1 MMVNMIDDYQP
12 QKIEGKWRKIWE
24 EKKLYQP
31 KDKVAGKENFYHLV
45 MFPYTSGNLHLG
57 HWYNYTGAD
66 VYARFKLM
74 QGFNVL
80 SPIGFDSF
88 GLPAENAA
96 IKHKTNPE
104 DWTEKNIKKMEV
116 QLQTIGTVYDW
127 SREVITSH
135 PDYYKW
141 TQWLFIQFYKHGLVY
156 RAKRWVN
163 WCPSCQTVLANEQ
176 VVDGKCERCG
186 TPVVQKEMEHWLFK
200 ITDYAEELISGLDD
214 LDWPE
219 RTKIMQ
225 RNWIGKSE
233 GTEVIFSLLNSNESL
248 KVFTTRVDTIFGV
261 TYLVLAPEHPL
272 LESLKSKIQN
282 WSEVEHYIQQ
292 SRLET
297 ERERLSQEKV
307 KSGVQLQ
314 GVFGINPVN
323 QEKVPLFV
331 ADYVVADYGTG
342 VVMAVPAHDQRD
354 FEFAQLFH
362 LPIKEV
368 IQPPSDWKGKGAYE
382 GEGPL
387 KNSSQFDGLISS
399 QAREEIQ
406 KWLIAE
412 KKGQPAVHYKLRD
425 WSVSRQRYWGT
436 PIPMIYC
443 PKCGWQPVPEKDLP
457 VLLSKIND
465 YRPVKGGFSPLA
477 RSDDFVKATCPR
489 CGGPAQ
495 RETDTLDTFVDS
507 SWYYLRYVDPHN
519 QQRIANPEKIKDW
532 LPVDMYVGGA
542 EHSVLHLLYARF
554 FTKAMRDMGLIN
566 FSEPFLRL
574 RHQGIILGPD
584 GYKMSKSRGNVIDPD
599 ALVEQYGTDAVRSYL
614 CFMGPFDEGG
624 TWQLKGLRGTARFL
638 RRVWR
643 LQEKLVSQGKL
654 PLETMRMF
662 QKTIKKV
669 SEDIG
674 NFHFNTALSSLMIL
688 LRALEREKA
697 IPQAAYINFL
707 KLLAPFAPHLA
718 EELYQRIR
726 KGENFQ
732 SIFQDSWPEYDPKL
746 IEEGTFTLII
756 QINGKVRDQVE
767 ARKDISE
774 KAAKELAL
782 QSPKVQKWLQ
792 GQAIKKTI
800 FVKDKLIN
808 FVVG

>member
-1 MMVNMIDDYQP
+1 MTDYQP
-12 QKIEGKWRKIWE
+12 KQIEEKWRKIWE

-31 KDKVAGKENFYHLV
+31 REKVSGKKNFYHLV

-66 VYARFKLM
+66 VYARFQLM
-74 QGFNVL
+74 NGFNVL

-96 IKHKTNPE
+96 IKHETSP
-104 DWTEKNIKKMEV
+104 DSWTEKNIEKMES
-116 QLQTIGTVYDW
+116 QLKTIGTIYDW

-219 RTKIMQ
+219 RTKTMQ

-233 GTEVIFSLLNSNESL
+233 GTEVIFPLLNSNESL

-261 TYLVLAPEHPL
+261 TYLVLAPEHPIL
-272 LESLKSKIQN
+272 QSLKSKIKN
-282 WSEVEHYIQQ
+282 WAEVENYIQKA
-292 SRLET
+292 RLET

-314 GVFGINPVN
+314 GVFVVNPVN
-323 QEKVPLFV
+323 QEKLPLFV

-354 FEFAQLFH
+354 WEFAQLFH
-362 LPIKEV
+362 LPIKVV
-368 IQPPSDWKGKGAYE
+368 IQAPSDWKGDGAYE

-387 KNSSQFDGLISS
+387 QNSGQFDDLMSS
-399 QAREEIQ
+399 PARIKIQ
-406 KWLIAE
+406 KWLTSE
-412 KKGQPAVHYKLRD
+412 KRGRAAIHYKLRD

-443 PKCGWQPVPEKDLP
+443 PHCGWQPVPEQDLP
-457 VLLSKIND
+457 VLLPKIND
-465 YRPVKGGFSPLA
+465 YRPVAGGFSPLA
-477 RSDDFVKATCPR
+477 RSKEFQEVKCPR
-489 CGGPAQ
+489 CGGIAK

-519 QQRIANPEKIKDW
+519 QKEIADPQKIKDW
-532 LPVDMYVGGA
+532 LPVNMYIGGA

-554 FTKAMRDMGLIN
+554 FTKAMRDMGLIH
-566 FSEPFLRL
+566 FSEPFLSL

-584 GYKMSKSRGNVIDPD
+584 GNKMSKSKGNVVDPD
-599 ALVEQYGTDAVRSYL
+599 ELVEEYGTDAVRSYL
-614 CFMGPFDEGG
+614 CFMGPFNEGG
-624 TWQLKGLRGTARFL
+624 TWQLKGLTGMSRFL
-638 RRVWR
+638 RRVWL
-643 LQEKLVSQGKL
+643 LQEKVIEKGSLST
-654 PLETMRMF
+654 EATRTF
-662 QKTIKKV
+662 QQTIKKV
-669 SEDIG
+669 SEDIK
-674 NFHFNTALSSLMIL
+674 NFHFNTALSSLMVL
-688 LRALEREKA
+688 LRTLEKEKN
-697 IPQAAYINFL
+697 ISRLSYIDFL

-718 EELYQRIR
+718 EELYQKGR
-726 KGENFQ
+726 KGKDFQ
-732 SIFQDSWPEYDPKL
+732 SIFQESWPSYRDDL
-746 IEEGTFTLII
+746 AQEETFDLVI
-756 QINGKVRDQVE
+756 QVNGKVRDQLQ
-767 ARKDISE
+767 ARMGLTVE
-774 KAAKELAL
+774 KAQVLAL
-782 QSPKVQKWLQ
+782 NSPKIQKFVQGKQ
-792 GQAIKKTI
+792 IQRVV
-800 FVKDKLIN
+800 FVKNKLIN
-808 FVVG
+808 FVIH